1 VNLANEPQ
9 RKRKT
14 PFGATKTVLHC
25 GDVIGDFLDVIDGNA
40 GHCFVANDE
49 HVALRRGVA
58 TTYVE

>member
-1 VNLANEPQ
+1 MSTDPDCFEGS
-9 RKRKT
+9 